1 MITIGMNYYVIP
13 GKEEPF
19 EAACAKV
26 IDTMGGIEGH
36 DTSEIYRQLGDKDPV
51 YLILSRW
58 SNETA
63 FDEFVASVHEVR
75 AGGTG
80 APGDGTDPAGGP
92 LADLCELAVL
102 GEQVGLGLAL
112 AEGYDPAPAPG
123 LQWRV

>member
-58 SNETA
+58 SKETA
-63 FDEFVASVHEVR
+63 FDEFVASDAFKKVTNWGAQNILR
-75 AGGTG
+75 ARPQHTTYRSDEGEGEG
-80 APGDGTDPAGGP
+80 A
-92 LADLCELAVL
+92 
-102 GEQVGLGLAL
+102 
-112 AEGYDPAPAPG
+112 
-123 LQWRV
+123 